1 MQVVANVHLIPV
13 PDPGRPPLYA
23 SNGYLV
29 GRGGEVVVI
38 DPGHET
44 EQAAR
49 MLLDYVKSIGSPKIR
64 DILLT
69 HAHADHYGG
78 VPLLKEATGAQLKAH
93 PKALE
98 QLRSAKPLIQLD
110 EAIDEGTILEISG
123 LKIQVVYAPGHS
135 WSQVNYLLLDGMVL
149 FSGDNV
155 LGAGTAAVGGDD
167 GDMVTYLET
176 LKKLQS
182 LNSRVICP
190 GHGPMIENPS
200 KKLEEYITHRA
211 EREQQILILL
221 RRGRRTSREL
231 MMGIYPEL
239 QEWLLDSAERQ
250 VISHLAKLEREERV
264 TFVEE
269 GGKKYYSLK

>member
-1 MQVVANVHLIPV
+1 MQVAANVHLIPV

-44 EQAAR
+44 EQATQ
-49 MLLDYVKSIGSPKIR
+49 MLLDYVKSIGNPRIR

-78 VPLLKEATGAQLKAH
+78 VPRLKEVTGAKLKAH
-93 PKALE
+93 PKAVE
-98 QLRSAKPLIQLD
+98 SLRGTKPLIQVD
-110 EAIDEGTILEISG
+110 ETIDEGSLIEISG
-123 LKIQVVYAPGHS
+123 LKIQVVSAPGHS

-155 LGAGTAAVGGDD
+155 LGAGTAAVGGAD

-176 LKKLQS
+176 LKKLKS

-190 GHGPMIENPS
+190 GHGAMIEDPG
-200 KKLEEYITHRA
+200 KKLDEYLTHRA
-211 EREQQILILL
+211 EREQQILSLL
-221 RRGRRTSREL
+221 RRGRRTSRDL

-250 VISHLAKLEREERV
+250 VISHLTKLEGEGRV
-264 TFVEE
+264 TAVEE
-269 GGKKYYSLK
+269 GEKKYYSLK